1 MTPAGKSRPALEAV
15 KAIEEKVCAMGR
27 LQSEVNALVDAHQL
41 PMGRLRLLDL
51 GRMLADC
58 HEVFSEAER
67 GAL

>member
-1 MTPAGKSRPALEAV
+1 
-15 KAIEEKVCAMGR
+15 MGR